1 MADPAGRLAN
11 VTARGLSTLVRR
23 LLAVALV
30 ASGCAGVSEGP
41 ARTALQPEPQAGHGF
56 ERGMLWLG
64 VMVGVNGPAG
74 EAEDAALAGVEA
86 YWDAVNARGGVG
98 GRYQVVLASVVDS
111 DNPEVAATGLA
122 ELRDGIAGLPRGVAA
137 LAYVSNIVDLP
148 ELADVPMP
156 MVRATTTLGDERQ
169 PGVLAFATPIEL
181 TAVAL
186 LEWYRAA
193 GPGATW
199 CVIVDRSRL
208 GDRVGEAA
216 RAWSGGRAGGGP
228 GLDQTTH
235 ITGLN
240 TELNTDFN
248 TTLDLNIDEIEVV
261 DLDASVVDVAD
272 AVADRRCRHVLVEVS
287 ERRIADVL
295 EQLPPNLTVARRAEL
310 GSDVVLLDDVEL
322 LIDPGPPW
330 SVGRSGVMDVF
341 IADWSPTEAPV
352 APDTR
357 ARLGWMSQLR
367 LHALLEAAVADG
379 DLSRRHLME
388 LSATIEPVNFD
399 ANTRPGVQRVGMDI
413 GEPVGGGP
421 LRTLRVYGRS
431 DIGADER
438 GLRQVLAQDISP
450 LARTLQVR
458 LESLRPEALREQEQ

>member
-1 MADPAGRLAN
+1 MADPAGRLAI
-11 VTARGLSTLVRR
+11 VTARGLSALARR

-30 ASGCAGVSEGP
+30 ASGCAAVSEGP
-41 ARTALQPEPQAGHGF
+41 APPALQPEPQTGHGY
-56 ERGMLWLG
+56 EQGMLWLG
-64 VMVGVNGPAG
+64 VMVGVDGPAG

-98 GRYQVVLASVVDS
+98 GRYHVVLTTVVDS
-111 DNPEVAATGLA
+111 DDPVVAATGLA
-122 ELRDGIAGLPRGVAA
+122 ELRDGVAGLPQGVVA
-137 LAYVSNIVDLP
+137 LAYVSNVVDLP
-148 ELADVPMP
+148 ELGDVPMP
-156 MVRATTTLGDERQ
+156 MVRATTTLDDERQ

-181 TAVAL
+181 TTVAL
-186 LEWYRAA
+186 LDWYQAA

-208 GDRVGEAA
+208 GNRVGEAA
-216 RAWSGGRAGGGP
+216 RAWSGGSP

-235 ITGLN
+235 NTG
-240 TELNTDFN
+240 LNTDFN

-261 DLDASVVDVAD
+261 DLDASVVDIAD

-287 ERRIADVL
+287 ERRIAGVL

-322 LIDPGPPW
+322 LVDPGPPW
-330 SVGRSGVMDVF
+330 SVGRSGVMDEF

-388 LSATIEPVNFD
+388 LSATIEPVNVD

-431 DIGADER
+431 DVGADER
-438 GLRQVLAQDISP
+438 GLRQVLAEDISP
-450 LARTLQVR
+450 LARTLQLR
-458 LESLRPEALREQEQ
+458 MESLRPEALRQQEQQHQDR